1 MTLFAALS
9 SGTRNFSVHY
19 AGRSDFQQEI
29 ADAGVSRFVKSGT
42 NIFEAE
48 HDESVQAPDPTR
60 FLADLIPQNRLL
72 QLITIS

>member
-48 HDESVQAPDPTR
+48 HDESVQAPDPYPLSCR
-60 FLADLIPQNRLL
+60 LDSSKNRLL
-72 QLITIS
+72 QLIIS